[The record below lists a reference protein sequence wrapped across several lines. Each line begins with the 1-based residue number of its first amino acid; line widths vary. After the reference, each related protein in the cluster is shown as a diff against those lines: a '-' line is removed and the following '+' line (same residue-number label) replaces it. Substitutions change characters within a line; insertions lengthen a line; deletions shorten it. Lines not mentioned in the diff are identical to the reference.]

1 MAYAQTSNPEDAIP
15 EGPVTGRL
23 RWWQPLRG
31 GLELQQEF
39 KVDPSGIPGMT
50 VWKTIPTVTELSE

>member
-1 MAYAQTSNPEDAIP
+1 MAYAQTSNPDDTFP

-39 KVDPSGIPGMT
+39 KVDPSGVT